1 MLQEPD
7 GHKRKNLAIALRD
20 LRKAVGLSGERLA
33 ARCQISQSKISR
45 IESGKT
51 LPTVADTERILKA
64 LDVPREVADELL
76 VLARAAN
83 VDYSSWRSI
92 ARLGIWH
99 KQVEIKALAEDSNVV
114 RQFLPAMLSGLL
126 QTPDYATET
135 LTPRVEGRPALDVE
149 RAVAARMTSQEAL
162 DDETRQFVFLLT
174 EQALLWQQADPP
186 TMQKQFEHLVEVSRR
201 PNIDLA
207 IIPLS
212 NLVKVP
218 PLNIFV
224 VYDERLVIVETFSGE
239 IALRDPRDISY
250 HLNLFQYFYTHSLT
264 GDDARARIMRE
275 LGQT

>member
-1 MLQEPD
+1 MLHEPD

-20 LRKAVGLSGERLA
+20 LRKAAGLSGERLA

-51 LPTVADTERILKA
+51 LPTVADTERILRA
-64 LDVPREVADELL
+64 LDVPREIADELL

-83 VDYSSWRSI
+83 VDYSSWRSV

-99 KQVEIKALAEDSNVV
+99 KQVEIKALAEDSSVV

-149 RAVAARMTSQEAL
+149 RAVAARVASQEAL

-174 EQALLWQQADPP
+174 EPALLWQQADPP
-186 TMQKQFEHLVEVSRR
+186 TMTKQFEHLVEVSRR

-207 IIPLS
+207 VIPLS
-212 NLVKVP
+212 SLVKVP

-250 HLNLFQYFYTHSLT
+250 HLNLFQYFHAHALT
-264 GDDARARIMRE
+264 GDDGRSRIMRE
-275 LGQT
+275 LG